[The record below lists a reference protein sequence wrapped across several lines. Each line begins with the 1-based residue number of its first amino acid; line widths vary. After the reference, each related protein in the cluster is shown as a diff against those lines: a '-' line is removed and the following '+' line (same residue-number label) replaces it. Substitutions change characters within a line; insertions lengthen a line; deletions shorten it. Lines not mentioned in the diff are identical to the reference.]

1 MKDLIKVNYDID
13 RQTTSARD
21 LWEFLG
27 RPHGEFMKW
36 FSRYA
41 EYGFTVDI
49 DYQVIDRL
57 VENCS
62 ALGGRPPTDYEITI
76 EMAKE
81 LAMLQKTEKGKQ
93 ARQYFIELEKRWNS
107 PDALMARAIKMADIK
122 IIQLKNIVGELKP
135 KADSFD
141 DFMNA
146 SGNLSMNEAAKTL
159 NYDGVGPKKIFKVLK
174 LLGILYKKGSIW
186 LPKQEHITSKRFV
199 VKQHPVKKGP
209 VVEQYTQVFVTPK
222 GLDWLNKTL
231 ADNGYKKLS
240 NDPVLV

>member
-1 MKDLIKVNYDID
+1 MKELIKVNYDVD

-27 RPHGEFMKW
+27 KPYEKFTKW
-36 FSRYA
+36 FDAYKG
-41 EYGFTVDI
+41 YGF
-49 DYQVIDRL
+49 
-57 VENCS
+57 VENEDYGELCIKVHTS
-62 ALGGRPPTDYEITI
+62 YGAEHDATDYEITI

-141 DFMNA
+141 DLMN
-146 SGNLSMNEAAKTL
+146 SNGNLSMNEAAKTL
-159 NYDGVGPKKIFKVLK
+159 NYEGVGPKKIFEVLK
-174 LLGILYKKGSIW
+174 SLGILYRRSSIW

-199 VKQHPVKKGP
+199 VKQHPVKKGS
-209 VVEQYTQVFVTPK
+209 VIDQYTQVFVTPK

-240 NDPVLV
+240 NDPVLI